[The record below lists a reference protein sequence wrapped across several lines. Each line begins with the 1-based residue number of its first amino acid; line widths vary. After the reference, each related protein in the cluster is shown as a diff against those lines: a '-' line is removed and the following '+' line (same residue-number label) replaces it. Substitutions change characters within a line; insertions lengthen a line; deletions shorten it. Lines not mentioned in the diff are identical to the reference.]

1 MGFYY
6 YLMRLLLV
14 FVGFFFFSLFFFK
27 CILLPTLFSSDSQE
41 TNDPQ
46 HRPLALGTREMEAVL
61 LMGRGGLQTKPQES

>member
-14 FVGFFFFSLFFFK
+14 FVGFFFFLSFFFSNASSSQ
-27 CILLPTLFSSDSQE
+27 LFSSDSQK